1 MISKLNVSSKMTLP
15 YGKLLLFHMIKLAL
29 VKNAK
34 GKTWK
39 TRPFILSFSEKQ
51 LHEKY
56 YRRRDIMNILYDEY
70 NNNSRVT

>member
-34 GKTWK
+34 GKT
-39 TRPFILSFSEKQ
+39 
-51 LHEKY
+51 
-56 YRRRDIMNILYDEY
+56 
-70 NNNSRVT
+70 

>member
-15 YGKLLLFHMIKLAL
+15 YGKLLLFYMIKLAL

-39 TRPFILSFSEKQ
+39 TRPFILSFRVKQ
-51 LHEKY
+51 LHEITPQKGHH
-56 YRRRDIMNILYDEY
+56 EHT
-70 NNNSRVT
+70 V